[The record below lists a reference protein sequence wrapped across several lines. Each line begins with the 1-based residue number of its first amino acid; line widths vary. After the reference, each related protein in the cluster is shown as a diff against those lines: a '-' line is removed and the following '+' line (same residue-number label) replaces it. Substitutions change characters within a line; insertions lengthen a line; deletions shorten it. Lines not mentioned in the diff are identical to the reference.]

1 MIDKCW
7 MYRKSSNTSR
17 ASNTGW
23 GSKHIVLIEAGPQL
37 EAGFRGIELLRDQR
51 PLPAALDGGI
61 VDKVESG
68 LGMSVDDLGC
78 IEVDDLGCI
87 EEDEEN
93 EPFIDDDDDNVD
105 DKDFEKKTES

>member
-23 GSKHIVLIEAGPQL
+23 GSKHIVLIEARPQL

-78 IEVDDLGCI
+78 IE
-87 EEDEEN
+87 DEEN

>member
-23 GSKHIVLIEAGPQL
+23 GSKHIVLIEAGPQF
-37 EAGFRGIELLRDQR
+37 EAGFRGIKLLRDQR

-78 IEVDDLGCI
+78 IE
-87 EEDEEN
+87 EDEEN